1 MRRIR
6 IGIAPALVM
15 QEKHAGRAGQARE
28 AGMALA
34 AAVAGIGGAFAL
46 ARAWWAASTKRAR
59 QRIGEVIEAVGK
71 AAGQSDGPA

>member
-1 MRRIR
+1 
-6 IGIAPALVM
+6 
-15 QEKHAGRAGQARE
+15 
-28 AGMALA
+28 MALA